1 MTARVLLVFV
11 DGVGMGGEDEERNP
25 FMRAKVPTLL
35 KLTGGYLPAR
45 DPGHDPEAPG
55 RLLPLDAT
63 LGVDG
68 IPQSGTGQTALLTG
82 ENGPRLFGRHFG
94 PWVPV
99 RLRPLVAEQSLL
111 RRATDAGRSVAFAN
125 AYPRGWPGE
134 RGSRRVA
141 GPPLAARGAGLL
153 TRHEEALEEG
163 GAVATGLTNEGWRRH
178 RGHAHLPEVSLAE
191 AGRNLAGIA
200 GRHELTLFAH
210 YATDTA
216 GHRGGMDGAVQAL
229 DRLDAFLGGLVASLD
244 PECTL
249 IMASDHG
256 NIEDVT
262 AQHTRN
268 PALGLV
274 AGPGRDLL
282 AERLHHLTDVT
293 PALLEI
299 LGVAEN

>member
-1 MTARVLLVFV
+1 MA
-11 DGVGMGGEDEERNP
+11 GE
-25 FMRAKVPTLL
+25 
-35 KLTGGYLPAR
+35 G
-45 DPGHDPEAPG
+45 
-55 RLLPLDAT
+55 
-63 LGVDG
+63 
-68 IPQSGTGQTALLTG
+68 
-82 ENGPRLFGRHFG
+82 
-94 PWVPV
+94 
-99 RLRPLVAEQSLL
+99 
-111 RRATDAGRSVAFAN
+111 
-125 AYPRGWPGE
+125 
-134 RGSRRVA
+134 GSRRVA